1 MKIVIVGTAYP
12 LRGGIAH
19 YNAILYKHLS
29 GRHSVEIVTFTR
41 QYPSI
46 LFPGKTQDEKGGQEG
61 AVPTEQLIDS
71 INPWTW
77 YTAAKAIARKKPDL
91 LIFKYW
97 MPFFAPC
104 FGTIARLVKRWTG
117 AKVLFIC
124 DNVIPHERRV
134 GDTALT
140 RYAFAAVDAFIVQS
154 GAVEKEL
161 KAFHPQARYELVPH
175 PVYEIFG
182 TLMSK
187 DKARREL
194 GIRDERVILFF
205 GYVRRYK
212 GLHLL
217 LDAMPAILKSI
228 NVKLLVVG
236 EFYDDEQKYRRQIE
250 EKKLADHVLVHSD
263 YVPNEEV
270 SRYFSAADVV
280 VLPYVSA
287 TQSGI
292 VQIAYQFDK
301 PVIATD
307 VGGLAEVVLNE
318 RTGFIVKPEAPEE
331 VAKAVVRF
339 YEEGREAEFVRNVN
353 AEKKKYSWENLVQA
367 IERLT
372 AAQKS

>member
-29 GRHSVEIVTFTR
+29 ERHSVEIVTFTR
-41 QYPSI
+41 QYPSMF
-46 LFPGKTQDEKGGQEG
+46 FPGKTQDEKGGQES
-61 AVPTEQLIDS
+61 AVPTEQLLDS
-71 INPWTW
+71 INPWSW
-77 YTAAKAIARKKPDL
+77 YTTAKAIAQKKPDL

-104 FGTIARLVKRWTG
+104 FGTIARLVKRWCG

-124 DNVIPHERRV
+124 DNVIPHEKRV

-140 RYAFAAVDAFIVQS
+140 RYAFAAVDSFIVQS

-182 TLMSK
+182 TLMPK
-187 DKARREL
+187 DKARMEL
-194 GIRDERVILFF
+194 GISDKHVILFF

-212 GLHLL
+212 GLHIL
-217 LDAMPAILKSI
+217 LDAMPSILKSV

-236 EFYDDEQKYRRQIE
+236 EFYDDEQKYRQQIA
-250 EKKLADHVLVHSD
+250 EKRLGEKVLVHSE

-331 VAKAVVRF
+331 VASAVVRF
-339 YEEGREAEFVRNVN
+339 YKEGREAEFVRNVST
-353 AEKKKYSWENLVQA
+353 EKKKYSWENLVRA

-372 AAQKS
+372 GAR

>member
-1 MKIVIVGTAYP
+1 MNIVIVGTAYP

-19 YNAILYKHLS
+19 FNTLLYKHLS
-29 GRHSVEIVTFTR
+29 RNHHVDIVTFSR

-61 AVPTEQLIDS
+61 AVPSEQLIDS
-71 INPWTW
+71 INPLTW
-77 YTAAKAIARKKPDL
+77 ITAAHAIARKKPDL

-97 MPFFAPC
+97 MPFFGPC
-104 FGTIARLVKRWTG
+104 FGTIARLVRRKTG

-124 DNVIPHERRV
+124 DNIIPHEKRP
-134 GDTALT
+134 GDMAFT
-140 RYAFAAVDAFIVQS
+140 RYAFNAVDAFIVQS
-154 GAVEKEL
+154 ASVERDL
-161 KAFHPQARYELVPH
+161 NAFLPASRYALVAH

-182 TLMSK
+182 NSLPK
-187 DKARREL
+187 VEARAKL

-212 GLHLL
+212 GLHTL
-217 LDAMPAILKSI
+217 LDAMPAILKSLK
-228 NVKLLVVG
+228 VKLLVVG
-236 EFYDDEQKYRRQIE
+236 EFYDDEQKYRHQITE
-250 EKKLADHVLVHSD
+250 NNLQNDVVVHSD

-270 SRYFSAADVV
+270 SLYFSAADVV

-307 VGGLAEVVLNE
+307 VGGLAEVVLNN
-318 RTGFIVKPEAPEE
+318 RTGFIVKPEAPQE
-331 VAKAVVRF
+331 VADAVVRF
-339 YEEGREAEFVRNVN
+339 YEGKREEEFVKNVRE
-353 AEKKKYSWENLVQA
+353 EKKKYSWDNLIQA
-367 IERLT
+367 IEKL
-372 AAQKS
+372 AQGN